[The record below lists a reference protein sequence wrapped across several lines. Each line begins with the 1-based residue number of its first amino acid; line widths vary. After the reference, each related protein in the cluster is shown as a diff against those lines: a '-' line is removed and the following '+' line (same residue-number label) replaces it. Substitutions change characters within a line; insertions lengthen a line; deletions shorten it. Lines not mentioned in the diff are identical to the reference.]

1 MTLPRISLRAS
12 LVGVAVVAFG
22 LFGVLALL
30 PILWLLGMGDGTY
43 HGPNTDILEPG
54 RAVVLAAEFRAAPS
68 SRVLKPTGHTDFKEV
83 RYDWSV
89 TTPEGQLAIAR
100 GTRGVVE
107 LDPAWDDDS
116 CWPDRPIAVEIA
128 EGEHR
133 GSVVAL
139 PRRLLRGR

>member
-1 MTLPRISLRAS
+1 MRAS
-12 LVGVAVVAFG
+12 LVGIAVVTFG
-22 LFGVLALL
+22 LFGILVLL

-68 SRVLKPTGHTDFKEV
+68 RRVIKPTGRTDFKEV
-83 RYDWSV
+83 MFDWPG
-89 TTPEGQLAIAR
+89 TTPEGELAIAK

-107 LDPAWDDDS
+107 VDPAWDDDS
-116 CWPDRPIAVEIA
+116 CSPDRPIAVEIA